1 MASIECGTADLNL
14 AVVENGVKVLTV
26 NSSAVTKDSKIL
38 LTYTSQS
45 TGFLSVGTI
54 VPGTSFQIVSSN
66 QADTSSV
73 NWLIV
78 NNVVVAAAAAAAD
91 AVPTYVTDLLSSAPV
106 NAIMT
111 SAPVT
116 ALCGAAPSLTKSSIW
131 SALTC
136 KKRGPPVV
144 PASAPVPV
152 PATAAASALTV
163 VRSVDVSGSPVD
175 VSGATVDA
183 VVAVVEPTVVP
194 TPSS

>member
-26 NSSAVTKDSKIL
+26 NTSAVTKDSKIL

-45 TGFLSVGTI
+45 TGFLSVGAV
-54 VPGTSFQIVSSN
+54 VPGTSFQIVSTN

-73 NWLIV
+73 NWLVV
-78 NNVVVAAAAAAAD
+78 NNVVAAAAD
-91 AVPTYVTDLLSSAPV
+91 AIPAYVTDLLSSAPV

-136 KKRGPPVV
+136 KKRGPPATAPA
-144 PASAPVPV
+144 PASAP
-152 PATAAASALTV
+152 ANASALTV
-163 VRSVDVSGSPVD
+163 VRSVDVSGSAVD
-175 VSGATVDA
+175 VSGAAVATVDA

>member
-1 MASIECGTADLNL
+1 MASIECGTADLNV

-26 NSSAVTKDSKIL
+26 NASVVTADSKIL

-78 NNVVVAAAAAAAD
+78 NNVVAAAAAVAPAPAA
-91 AVPTYVTDLLSSAPV
+91 SAP
-106 NAIMT
+106 A
-111 SAPVT
+111 SASAAATAVVT
-116 ALCGAAPSLTKSSIW
+116 AATVLCAAAPTFTKSSIW
-131 SALTC
+131 SALSC

-144 PASAPVPV
+144 PA
-152 PATAAASALTV
+152 AAAAVDVSGALTV

-175 VSGATVDA
+175 VSGSAVAVDA

>member
-1 MASIECGTADLNL
+1 MASIECGTADLNV

-26 NSSAVTKDSKIL
+26 NASVVTADSKIL

-78 NNVVVAAAAAAAD
+78 NNVVAAAAAAPAAPAPASASAAAPASASAAAT
-91 AVPTYVTDLLSSAPV
+91 AV
-106 NAIMT
+106 
-111 SAPVT
+111 VT
-116 ALCGAAPSLTKSSIW
+116 AATVLCAAAPTFTKSSIW
-131 SALTC
+131 SALSC

-144 PASAPVPV
+144 PA
-152 PATAAASALTV
+152 AAAAVDVSGALTV
-163 VRSVDVSGSPVD
+163 VRSVDVSGSAVD
-175 VSGATVDA
+175 VSGSAVTVDA

>member
-1 MASIECGTADLNL
+1 MASIECGTADLNV

-26 NSSAVTKDSKIL
+26 NASVVTVDSKIL

-78 NNVVVAAAAAAAD
+78 NNVVAAPASASAPPAPTSAAAAAT
-91 AVPTYVTDLLSSAPV
+91 AV
-106 NAIMT
+106 
-111 SAPVT
+111 VT
-116 ALCGAAPSLTKSSIW
+116 AATVLCAAAPTFTRSSIW
-131 SALTC
+131 SALSC
-136 KKRGPPVV
+136 KKRGPP
-144 PASAPVPV
+144 
-152 PATAAASALTV
+152 AAAVGVPGALTV
-163 VRSVDVSGSPVD
+163 VRSVDVSGSAVD
-175 VSGATVDA
+175 VSGAAATVDA

-194 TPSS
+194 APSS

>member
-1 MASIECGTADLNL
+1 MASIECGTADLNV

-26 NSSAVTKDSKIL
+26 NASVVTADSKIL

-54 VPGTSFQIVSSN
+54 VPGTSFQVVSSN

-73 NWLIV
+73 NWLVV
-78 NNVVVAAAAAAAD
+78 NNVSASIASAAP
-91 AVPTYVTDLLSSAPV
+91 AVVTDLLSSAPV

-111 SAPVT
+111 SAPMT
-116 ALCGAAPSLTKSSIW
+116 ALCSAVAPRLTNSSIW

-144 PASAPVPV
+144 PTSDPVN
-152 PATAAASALTV
+152 AASGALTV
-163 VRSVDVSGSPVD
+163 VRSVDVSGSAV
-175 VSGATVDA
+175 TVDA
-183 VVAVVEPTVVP
+183 VVAVVEPTVLP
-194 TPSS
+194 ASSS

>member
-1 MASIECGTADLNL
+1 MASIECGTADLNV

-26 NSSAVTKDSKIL
+26 NASVVTADSKIL

-78 NNVVVAAAAAAAD
+78 NNVVAAAAAVAPAPAA
-91 AVPTYVTDLLSSAPV
+91 SAP
-106 NAIMT
+106 A
-111 SAPVT
+111 SASAAATAVVT
-116 ALCGAAPSLTKSSIW
+116 AATVLCAAAPTFTKSSIW
-131 SALTC
+131 SALSC
-136 KKRGPPVV
+136 KKRGPPV
-144 PASAPVPV
+144 
-152 PATAAASALTV
+152 AAAAAAAVDVSGALTV

-175 VSGATVDA
+175 VSGSAVAVDA

>member
-14 AVVENGVKVLTV
+14 AKNENGVKVLTV
-26 NSSAVTKDSKIL
+26 NTPAVTKDSKIL

-45 TGFLSVGTI
+45 TGFLSVGDI

-73 NWLIV
+73 NWLVV
-78 NNVVVAAAAAAAD
+78 NNVGTI
-91 AVPTYVTDLLSSAPV
+91 PGYVSDLLSSAPV
-106 NAIMT
+106 NAVMT

-116 ALCGAAPSLTKSSIW
+116 ALCSAVVPSLTKSSIW

-144 PASAPVPV
+144 PASAPVNVAPG
-152 PATAAASALTV
+152 ALTV
-163 VRSVDVSGSPVD
+163 VRSVDVSGSAVD
-175 VSGATVDA
+175 VSGATVATVDA
-183 VVAVVEPTVVP
+183 VVAVVEPTAVP
-194 TPSS
+194 TSSS

>member
-1 MASIECGTADLNL
+1 MASIECGTADLNV

-26 NSSAVTKDSKIL
+26 NASVVTADSKIL

-78 NNVVVAAAAAAAD
+78 NNVVAAAAAPAAAPAAPASASAAAT
-91 AVPTYVTDLLSSAPV
+91 AV
-106 NAIMT
+106 
-111 SAPVT
+111 VT
-116 ALCGAAPSLTKSSIW
+116 AATVLCAAAPTFTKSSIW
-131 SALTC
+131 SALSC

-144 PASAPVPV
+144 PA
-152 PATAAASALTV
+152 AAAAAAAVDVSGALTV

-175 VSGATVDA
+175 VSGSAVTVDA
-183 VVAVVEPTVVP
+183 VVAVVEPTAVP

>member
-1 MASIECGTADLNL
+1 MASIECGTADLNV

-26 NSSAVTKDSKIL
+26 NASVVTADSKIL

-78 NNVVVAAAAAAAD
+78 NNVVAAAAAVAPAPAA
-91 AVPTYVTDLLSSAPV
+91 SAP
-106 NAIMT
+106 A
-111 SAPVT
+111 SASAAATAVVT
-116 ALCGAAPSLTKSSIW
+116 AATVLCAAAPTFTKSSIW
-131 SALTC
+131 SALSC

-144 PASAPVPV
+144 PA
-152 PATAAASALTV
+152 AAAAAVDVSGALTV

-175 VSGATVDA
+175 VSGSAVAVDA